1 MIEKDKQ
8 LFWDYE
14 HPKRMDCFEG
24 RLDLPVEDT
33 SKKAILG
40 IDMACPNEQNRVA
53 KWDEKIGKYY

>member
-53 KWDEKIGKYY
+53 K